1 MELFATDGW
10 WPRCCTMFG
19 SSKRGLSMRV
29 TVLLLSFVT
38 ALTAQNTQL
47 PAKPGQPLP
56 IQGRSVVTTKF
67 GIVAASQPMA
77 VASGIQIL
85 ERGGN
90 AVDAAIATNAVI
102 GLMEPMSNGIGGD
115 LFAIIYEA
123 KTGKLYGLN
132 SSGWSAKAETP
143 ELLASKGVTEIPDRG
158 VWTVTVPGTVAG
170 WAAMRER
177 FGTKPFSELLA
188 PAIYYAENGVP
199 INQVTAGLWS
209 AGEKRLVSQ
218 PNARATYL
226 IGGERAPKFG
236 EVWKNPDLAGSLRR
250 IAEYGRDGFYQGP
263 TAQAIVNTLHD
274 EGGVMTLEDLA
285 DFQPEWV
292 DPISTTYRG
301 WTVYEIP
308 PNTQGIAALMML
320 NLMEQ
325 FPMSEY
331 GFHSAKALH
340 TMIEAKKLAYADMLQ
355 YVGDP
360 KFSHIPV
367 EQLLSKQRAAQR
379 AKLIGER
386 ANCNVVADSIP
397 GFTNMKGSD
406 TIYMTVIDKDGNIVS
421 LIQSN
426 YSGFGSLIVGK
437 GTGFVLQNRGALFT
451 LQPNQPN
458 TLAGHKRPLHTI
470 IPAFMKKGDVNIGF
484 GIMGG
489 WNQAQAHAQFV
500 ADIADYGMNIQQA
513 LEAGRFSK
521 QDFTGCN
528 VPIEDTVPAPVRDQ
542 LTAMGHQL
550 QVEPRR
556 TSVFGFGQA
565 VMDNHTGVHF
575 GASDPRH
582 DGEAIPQP
590 GPVFGKQ

>member
-1 MELFATDGW
+1 MLKYDYSVMLKGF
-10 WPRCCTMFG
+10 
-19 SSKRGLSMRV
+19 SIRV
-29 TVLLLSFVT
+29 SFLLLLFS
-38 ALTAQNTQL
+38 ASLAAQTT
-47 PAKPGQPLP
+47 PTSAKPGYPP
-56 IQGRSVVTTKF
+56 PTQGRSVIATKY

-77 VASGIQIL
+77 AASGIQIL
-85 ERGGN
+85 EHGGN

-102 GLMEPMSNGIGGD
+102 GLMEPMSNGMGGD

-132 SSGWSAKAETP
+132 SSGWAAKAETP
-143 ELLASKGVTEIPDRG
+143 ELLASKGIAQMPDRG
-158 VWTVTVPGTVAG
+158 VWTATVPGTVAG
-170 WAAMRER
+170 WAAMRDR

-199 INQVTAGLWS
+199 INQITAGLWL
-209 AGEKRLVSQ
+209 AGEKRLAEH
-218 PNARATYL
+218 PGTKATYL
-226 IGGERAPKFG
+226 IGGTRAPHFG
-236 EVWKNPDLAGSLRR
+236 EVWKNPDLASSFRR
-250 IAEYGRDGFYQGP
+250 IAEHGRDGFYTGP
-263 TAQAIVNTLHD
+263 TAQAIVSTLHD
-274 EGGVMTLEDLA
+274 DGGVMTLEDLA
-285 DFQPEWV
+285 DFQPEWIE
-292 DPISTTYRG
+292 PISTTYRG

-331 GFHSAKALH
+331 GFHSAKSLH

-360 KFSHIPV
+360 KFSTIPV
-367 EQLLSKQRAAQR
+367 PQLLSKDRAAQR
-379 AKLIGER
+379 AKLIGVR
-386 ANCNVVADSIP
+386 ANCNVQADQIP
-397 GFTNMKGSD
+397 GFTNAPGSD

-426 YSGFGSLIVGK
+426 YSGFGSLVVGK

-451 LQPNQPN
+451 LQANQPN

-500 ADIADYGMNIQQA
+500 SDIADYGLNIQQA

-521 QDFTGCN
+521 QTFEGCD
-528 VPIEDTVPAPVRDQ
+528 VPIEDTVPEATRSQ

-550 QVEPRR
+550 EVEPKR
-556 TSVFGFGQA
+556 TSMFGFGQA
-565 VMDNHTGVHF
+565 VMDDHTGVHF

-590 GPVFGKQ
+590 GPVFGSGPK

>member
-1 MELFATDGW
+1 
-10 WPRCCTMFG
+10 
-19 SSKRGLSMRV
+19 MRV
-29 TVLLLSFVT
+29 AILLLLCGTVLIARNPQSPVRS
-38 ALTAQNTQL
+38 
-47 PAKPGQPLP
+47 GYPLP
-56 IQGRSVVTTKF
+56 IQGRSVIATKY

-77 VASGIQIL
+77 AASGIQIL

-115 LFAIIYEA
+115 LFAIIYQA

-132 SSGWSAKAETP
+132 SSGWAAKAQTP
-143 ELLASKGVTEIPDRG
+143 ELLASKGITAMPERG
-158 VWTVTVPGTVAG
+158 VWTVTVSGTVAG
-170 WAAMRER
+170 WATMRER
-177 FGTKPFSELLA
+177 FGTKPFAELLA
-188 PAIYYAENGVP
+188 PAIYYAENGVL
-199 INQVTAGLWS
+199 INQVTAGLWR
-209 AGEKRLVSQ
+209 AGEKLLASQ
-218 PNARATYL
+218 TNAKATYL
-226 IGGERAPKFG
+226 IAGERAPRFG
-236 EVWKNPDLAGSLRR
+236 EMWKNPDLANSLRY
-250 IAEYGRDGFYQGP
+250 IAEHGRDGFYQGP
-263 TAQAIVNTLHD
+263 IAQAIVD
-274 EGGVMTLEDLA
+274 AIREYGGVMSLEDLA
-285 DFQPEWV
+285 AFQPEWV

-360 KFSHIPV
+360 KFSKIPV
-367 EQLLSKQRAAQR
+367 DQLLSKERATQR
-379 AKLIGER
+379 AKLIGEL
-386 ANCNVVADSIP
+386 ANCNVAADQFP
-397 GFTNMKGSD
+397 GLTNAKGSD

-426 YSGFGSLIVGK
+426 YSGFGSLIVPK
-437 GTGFVLQNRGALFT
+437 GAGFVLQNRGALFT
-451 LQPNQPN
+451 LKPNQPN

-470 IPAFMKKGDVNIGF
+470 IPAFMKKGDTDIGF

-521 QDFTGCN
+521 QSFTGCD
-528 VPIEDTVPAPVRDQ
+528 VAIEDTVPEVVRDQ
-542 LTAMGHQL
+542 LTAMGHDL
-550 QVEPRR
+550 QVEPKR

-565 VMDNHTGVHF
+565 VMDDHTGVHL

-590 GPVFGKQ
+590 GPVFVNH

>member
-1 MELFATDGW
+1 M
-10 WPRCCTMFG
+10 
-19 SSKRGLSMRV
+19 
-29 TVLLLSFVT
+29 
-38 ALTAQNTQL
+38 AQNTQT
-47 PAKPGQPLP
+47 PAKSGYPPP
-56 IQGRSVVTTKF
+56 VQGRSIIATKF

-77 VASGIQIL
+77 VISGIQIL

-90 AVDAAIATNAVI
+90 AVDAAIATNAVL
-102 GLMEPMSNGIGGD
+102 GLMEPTSNGMGGD

-123 KTGKLYGLN
+123 KTGKIYGLN
-132 SSGWSAKAETP
+132 SSGWAAKAETP
-143 ELLASKGVTEIPDRG
+143 DLLASKGITEMPERG
-158 VWTVTVPGTVAG
+158 VWTATVPGAVAG
-170 WAAMRER
+170 WAAMRDR

-199 INQVTAGLWS
+199 INQQTARLWHVS
-209 AGEKRLVSQ
+209 EKFLASHPYSKQTFLVNGEHTPR
-218 PNARATYL
+218 
-226 IGGERAPKFG
+226 FG
-236 EVWKNPDLAGSLRR
+236 EIWKNPDLAKTFRR
-250 IAEYGRDGFYQGP
+250 VAESGRDGFYKGT
-263 TAQAIVNTLHD
+263 TAQAIVDTDH
-274 EGGVMTLEDLA
+274 EFGGVMTMEDLA
-285 DFQPEWV
+285 EFQPEWV

-320 NLMEQ
+320 NIMER
-325 FPMSEY
+325 FPMGEY
-331 GFHSAKALH
+331 GFHSAKSLH
-340 TMIEAKKLAYADMLQ
+340 TMIEAKKLAYADMLK

-360 KFSHIPV
+360 RFSKIPV

-379 AKLIGER
+379 AKLIGDR
-386 ANCNVVADSIP
+386 ANCNVPADTVP
-397 GFTNMKGSD
+397 GVSDMKGHD

-426 YSGFGSLIVGK
+426 YAGFGSGIVPK
-437 GTGFVLQNRGALFT
+437 GMGFMLQNRGALFT

-470 IPAFMKKGDVNIGF
+470 IPSFMKKGDINIGF

-513 LEAGRFSK
+513 LEAGRFTKST
-521 QDFTGCN
+521 FEGCD
-528 VPIEDTVPAPVRDQ
+528 VDIEDTVPEAVRDQ
-542 LTAMGHQL
+542 LTSMGHQL
-550 QVEPRR
+550 KLFPRR
-556 TSVFGFGQA
+556 TWNFGFGQA
-565 VMDNHTGVHF
+565 VEDNHTGVHF

-590 GPVFGKQ
+590 GPVFEK

>member
-1 MELFATDGW
+1 
-10 WPRCCTMFG
+10 
-19 SSKRGLSMRV
+19 MRV
-29 TVLLLSFVT
+29 AILLLPFLAA
-38 ALTAQNTQL
+38 ALVAQAPA
-47 PAKPGQPLP
+47 PAKPGDRLP
-56 IQGRSVVTTKF
+56 IQGRSVITTKY

-77 VASGIQIL
+77 AASGIQIL

-132 SSGWSAKAETP
+132 SSGWSAQAQTP
-143 ELLASKGVTEIPDRG
+143 ELLASKGITKMPDRG

-188 PAIYYAENGVP
+188 PAIYYAEKGVP
-199 INQVTAGLWS
+199 INQVTAGLWN
-209 AGEKRLVSQ
+209 AGEKRLSEH
-218 PNARATYL
+218 PGTKATYL
-226 IGGERAPKFG
+226 IGGVRAPRFG
-236 EVWKNPDLAGSLRR
+236 EIWKNADLANSLRR
-250 IAEYGRDGFYQGP
+250 IAEQDRDGFYKGP
-263 TAQAIVNTLHD
+263 TAQAIVETLHA
-274 EGGVMTLEDLA
+274 EGGVMTPEDLA

-360 KFSHIPV
+360 KFSKIPV
-367 EQLLSKQRAAQR
+367 EQLLSKDRAAQR

-386 ANCNVVADSIP
+386 ANCNVPADKIP
-397 GFTNMKGSD
+397 GFTDSKGSD

-426 YSGFGSLIVGK
+426 YSGFGSLVVPK
-437 GTGFVLQNRGALFT
+437 DAGFVLQNRGALFT

-470 IPAFMKKGDVNIGF
+470 IPAFMKKDNVNIGF

-513 LEAGRFSK
+513 LEAGRFTK
-521 QDFTGCN
+521 PDFSGCD
-528 VPIEDTVPAPVRDQ
+528 VEIEDTVPAAARAQ
-542 LTAMGHQL
+542 LTDMGHQL
-550 QVEPRR
+550 QVEPGR
-556 TSVFGFGQA
+556 TANFGFGQA
-565 VMDNHTGVHF
+565 VMENDTGVHF

-582 DGEAIPQP
+582 DGEAIPQA
-590 GPVFGKQ
+590 GPVFSSETR

>member
-1 MELFATDGW
+1 MGQPKGVSYYLQRRFFMRIRILF
-10 WPRCCTMFG
+10 
-19 SSKRGLSMRV
+19 
-29 TVLLLSFVT
+29 LLFFCS
-38 ALTAQNTQL
+38 AILTAQNT
-47 PAKPGQPLP
+47 PAPANAGYPLP
-56 IQGRSVVTTKF
+56 IQGRSVITTKY

-77 VASGIQIL
+77 AASGIQIL

-132 SSGWSAKAETP
+132 SSGWSSKAETP
-143 ELLASKGVTEIPDRG
+143 ELLASKGVTTMPDRG

-177 FGTKPFSELLA
+177 FGTKPLSELLA

-199 INQVTAGLWS
+199 INQVTAELWKL
-209 AGEKRLVSQ
+209 GEKRLAEH
-218 PNARATYL
+218 PGTKATYL
-226 IGGERAPKFG
+226 IGGERAPQFG
-236 EVWKNPDLAGSLRR
+236 DIWKNPDLANSLRR
-250 IAEYGRDGFYQGP
+250 IAEHGRDGFYKGP
-263 TAQAIVNTLHD
+263 TAQAIVDTLHG

-285 DFQPEWV
+285 DFQPAWV

-331 GFHSAKALH
+331 GFHSAKAMH

-355 YVGDP
+355 NVGDP
-360 KFSHIPV
+360 KFSEIPV
-367 EQLLSKQRAAQR
+367 EQLLSKDRAAQR
-379 AKLIGER
+379 AKLIGEH
-386 ANCNVVADSIP
+386 ANCNVPADKIP
-397 GFTNMKGSD
+397 GFSDSKGSD

-426 YSGFGSLIVGK
+426 YSGFGSLIVPKAG
-437 GTGFVLQNRGALFT
+437 GFVLQNRGALFT

-470 IPAFMKKGDVNIGF
+470 IPAFMKKGDENIGF

-500 ADIADYGMNIQQA
+500 SDIADYGMNIQQA
-513 LEAGRFSK
+513 LEAGRFTK
-521 QDFTGCN
+521 PDFQGCD
-528 VPIEDTVPAPVRDQ
+528 VEIEDTVPDAVRNQ
-542 LTAMGHQL
+542 LTAMGHEL
-550 QVEPRR
+550 KVEPQR
-556 TSVFGFGQA
+556 TPNFGFGQA
-565 VMDNHTGVHF
+565 VMEKNTGVHF

-590 GPVFGKQ
+590 GPVFGSELK